1 MTSNQKQVL
10 DYIRQH
16 WKQHGY
22 SPSYRDISVE
32 TGKALSYIYKVVD
45 ALHGRGFIY
54 LDRGRARSIYPIDV
68 WHELRGRSGAEIEK
82 TQ

>member
-10 DYIRQH
+10 DCIRQY

-32 TGKALSYIYKVVD
+32 TGKALSYVYKVVGV
-45 ALHGRGFIY
+45 LYERGFIRV
-54 LDRGRARSIYPIDV
+54 DRKRARSIYPIDV
-68 WHELRGRSGAEIEK
+68 WHELRDRSGAETEK